1 MEQIQC
7 QKSIIQTT
15 QMGLLSTRLFEL
27 GYRIFIH
34 ESPREQY
41 EIKLGDKNER
51 TNREIKMGHNL
62 FKMWQAGE
70 FANNVNEIVDC
81 HYCEYAMCSDVNDK
95 VDCYVDDFA
104 YFDHHVE
111 DSGEAKDCSWF
122 RFCDI
127 FPKC

>member
-1 MEQIQC
+1 MVKAIHFYEYEANNFPIVFHSWSLTMEQIQC

-34 ESPREQY
+34 EAPREQY

-62 FKMWQAGE
+62 FKM
-70 FANNVNEIVDC
+70 
-81 HYCEYAMCSDVNDK
+81 
-95 VDCYVDDFA
+95 
-104 YFDHHVE
+104 
-111 DSGEAKDCSWF
+111 
-122 RFCDI
+122 
-127 FPKC
+127 

>member
-51 TNREIKMGHNL
+51 TNREIKMGHN
-62 FKMWQAGE
+62 
-70 FANNVNEIVDC
+70 
-81 HYCEYAMCSDVNDK
+81 
-95 VDCYVDDFA
+95 
-104 YFDHHVE
+104 
-111 DSGEAKDCSWF
+111 
-122 RFCDI
+122 
-127 FPKC
+127 